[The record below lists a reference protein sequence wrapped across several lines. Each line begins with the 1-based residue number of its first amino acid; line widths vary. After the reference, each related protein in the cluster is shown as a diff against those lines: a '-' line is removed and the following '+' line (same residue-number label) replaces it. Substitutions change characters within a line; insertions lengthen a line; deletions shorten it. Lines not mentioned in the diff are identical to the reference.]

1 MDVLKGFS
9 ERLSE
14 LMQENGLN
22 AESLGKAINIAPPVI
37 RRWCLPYKDAYYK
50 NVVRVADYFNCSLDF
65 LCGRSDIVLDISGNL
80 DRLRELAQADR
91 DGRCV
96 VLPCIVGD
104 DVWINIMGRTIPA
117 SVISVSQFAS
127 TPTFKAMHGV
137 QLCYVF
143 KSDDVGKTVFL
154 TREEAEN
161 KLKERNIAE

>member
-65 LCGRSDIVLDISGNL
+65 LCGRSDIVLDFVPK
-80 DRLRELAQADR
+80 ECPPFA
-91 DGRCV
+91 
-96 VLPCIVGD
+96 VLPGAVDPHIALAVCG
-104 DVWINIMGRTIPA
+104 A
-117 SVISVSQFAS
+117 SVF
-127 TPTFKAMHGV
+127 
-137 QLCYVF
+137 
-143 KSDDVGKTVFL
+143 
-154 TREEAEN
+154 
-161 KLKERNIAE
+161 